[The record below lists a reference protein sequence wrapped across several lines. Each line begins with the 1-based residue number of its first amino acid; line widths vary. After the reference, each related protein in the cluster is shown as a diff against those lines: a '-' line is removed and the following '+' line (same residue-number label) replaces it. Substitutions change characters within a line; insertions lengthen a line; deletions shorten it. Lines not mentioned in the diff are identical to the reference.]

1 MQINSLLKQPPKTK
15 MSANQTEPRAVRYY
29 RLLVWFGQQQELAP
43 INAIHHTILWQI
55 YQFLLHNIDIWGSP
69 DVQGLC
75 VMGDSIVALYDRPI
89 DVVDLTRTEV
99 ENEGEEDGQAD
110 DSRMAE

>member
-1 MQINSLLKQPPKTK
+1 
-15 MSANQTEPRAVRYY
+15 MSANQTELRAARYH
-29 RLLVWFGQQQELAP
+29 RLLVWFGHQQERAP

-55 YQFLLHNIDIWGSP
+55 YQFLLHNVDIWGSP

-89 DVVDLTRTEV
+89 DVVDLTVV
-99 ENEGEEDGQAD
+99 EAENDGVEDGQAD
-110 DSRMAE
+110 DSGMAE